1 MKQTALT
8 TSVAG
13 GVRLNMYQR
22 AMQIKEGLGIQQ
34 AITLPMFSVPQR
46 HHAER
51 ADWWMYPAELDYA
64 LWVNGEIPVRA
75 VHWPTILEI
84 APHFDRLFMAHEMPR
99 GAEFT
104 ERLALAPSGF
114 VRVGVKAATLRGIK
128 FGPYAPP
135 EALARSMYYEQPKP
149 RQMEYDPILFGVV
162 TDGRTGVFMPIASWT
177 WAANGGQA
185 R

>member
-8 TSVAG
+8 TRAAG
-13 GVRLNMYQR
+13 GVQHNVYQR
-22 AMQIKEGLGIQQ
+22 AMHIKEHLGIQQ

-46 HHAER
+46 HQAEH

-75 VHWPTILEI
+75 VHWPTILET
-84 APHFDRLFMAHEMPR
+84 APRFDRLFMAHEMPR

-104 ERLALAPSGF
+104 EQLAIAPSGF
-114 VRVGVKAATLRGIK
+114 VRVAVKAVALCGVK

-135 EALARSMYYEQPKP
+135 ETLTHSMYYQPPK
-149 RQMEYDPILFGVV
+149 QVAHNFDPILFGVI

-177 WAANGGQA
+177 WRA
-185 R
+185 